1 MNCAIEMLRDF
12 HATDKSAFNILPP
25 KSMSSWS
32 ISSEGLT
39 IYILW
44 IRIKCNLG
52 DFYSQHRHNDW
63 TIISKLCTELSNK
76 LYFRLTS
83 LNINWYMQIFWICRI
98 ATIKRL
104 KTYHCYVSLTPSLS
118 FAYKLRNYLILSVF
132 IYDVPMAP
140 PAQ

>member
-1 MNCAIEMLRDF
+1 MLRDF
-12 HATDKSAFNILPP
+12 HATDKSAFYIWPQ

-32 ISSEGLT
+32 ISSVPLN

-44 IRIKCNLG
+44 IRIRCNLG

-63 TIISKLCTELSNK
+63 TIICIPFAQNYQIRYTV
-76 LYFRLTS
+76 YFHLTS
-83 LNINWYMQIFWICRI
+83 LNINWYMHISWMCRI
-98 ATIKRL
+98 AIIKRL

-118 FAYKLRNYLILSVF
+118 FAYKLRSYLILSVF
-132 IYDVPMAP
+132 IYDVPIAP